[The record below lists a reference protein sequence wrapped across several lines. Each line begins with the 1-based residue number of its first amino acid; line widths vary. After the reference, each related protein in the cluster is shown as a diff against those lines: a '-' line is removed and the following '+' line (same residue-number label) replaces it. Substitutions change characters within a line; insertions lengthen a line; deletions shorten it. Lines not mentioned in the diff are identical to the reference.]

1 MNDKQSAFSKKHLEE
16 KILNEKKDI
25 LDELNLPPAL
35 AAFIRKNSLNLIIVC
50 ICIVLVILG
59 STYYKNYKRD
69 REDQAAAALVTAIKM
84 DDAGERATAVKE
96 VVAEFAGTDASLWG
110 RLELAHVD
118 YQAGNFEQAVSQY
131 KDIATD
137 LPSDSDLLPLVTYSL
152 GYAYEQLQDADNALR
167 YYQSLTKMI
176 GFAGEGYL
184 GLGRVYEQ
192 INDSERAIDS
202 YENYLA
208 WLDED
213 PGHETSPQNKIV
225 VEDKLAALQA
235 GAVPAEKASTDH

>member
-16 KILNEKKDI
+16 KILNDKKDI
-25 LDELNLPPAL
+25 LEELNLPPAL

-50 ICIVLVILG
+50 ICIVLIILG
-59 STYYKNYKRD
+59 STYYKNYR
-69 REDQAAAALVTAIKM
+69 RGQEDQAAAALVAAVKM
-84 DDAGERATAVKE
+84 DNAGERAAAMQE
-96 VVAEFAGTDASLWG
+96 VIAEFGGTNASLWG

-131 KDIATD
+131 KDIAAD

-184 GLGRVYEQ
+184 GLGRAYEQ
-192 INDSERAIDS
+192 KNDAEHAIDS

-213 PGHETSPQNKIV
+213 QRHVTSPQNRVV
-225 VEDKLAALQA
+225 VEDKLATLQA
-235 GAVPAEKASTDH
+235 GAVPAEKASTD